1 MPGHSAG
8 KVPRST
14 FSGLHNNIDSFI
26 GASIFFCG
34 SCSSEEGKLYLASA
48 VLSGVIAVEGRYR
61 QCGEG
66 LSVVCGSLD
75 DSW

>member
-1 MPGHSAG
+1 MPGHSAD

-14 FSGLHNNIDSFI
+14 LSGLRNNIDSFI
-26 GASIFFCG
+26 GAGIFLCA
-34 SCSSEEGKLYLASA
+34 SCSSEEGKLYLASV
-48 VLSGVIAVEGRYR
+48 VLLGVIAVEGRYR

-66 LSVVCGSLD
+66 LSVVCGSLG